1 MSVKFLDVRS
11 FVYGGT
17 ASVFAEFGT
26 FPLDTAKTRLMVQGQ
41 RQTAS
46 EIVACRYK
54 GMLHT
59 FYKICLDEGHKA
71 LFKGLSV
78 ALIRQASYGTIK
90 VGIYESLKPH
100 AAASIPFAPKDT
112 MLNNI
117 MCAAVAGTVSSC
129 CATPTDVLKVRL
141 QASGL
146 CPSNRYTGSLINIFR
161 TIYREEGL
169 RGLWRGTGPTA
180 QRATLICSVQLPTYE
195 AAKRFL
201 TRHQLLKDGG
211 VCHFVSSIGAGVASA
226 AACNPIDVIKSRM
239 MNQHYSSCSTKGAG
253 LYTSS
258 WDCLLQTCRAE
269 GLRALWKGLV
279 PNCMRLGPWNI
290 IFFLTMERLK
300 ALDATV
306 SSIEASDIE
315 SVLGKSQEIAVVS
328 LEIVDGDVCLKD
340 LRAN

>member
-1 MSVKFLDVRS
+1 M
-11 FVYGGT
+11 
-17 ASVFAEFGT
+17 
-26 FPLDTAKTRLMVQGQ
+26 
-41 RQTAS
+41 
-46 EIVACRYK
+46 
-54 GMLHT
+54 
-59 FYKICLDEGHKA
+59 
-71 LFKGLSV
+71 

-90 VGIYESLKPH
+90 VGIYESLKPQ
-100 AAASIPFAPKDT
+100 AAAVLPFAPRDT

-146 CPSNRYTGSLINIFR
+146 CPSNRYSGSLLRIFR
-161 TIYREEGL
+161 TIYEEEGV
-169 RGLWRGTGPTA
+169 RGLWRGMGPTA

-201 TRHQLLKDGG
+201 TRHRLLVDGG
-211 VCHFVSSIGAGVASA
+211 VCHFVSSICAGVASA

-239 MNQHYSSCSTKGAG
+239 MNQHYSSSTGSA

-258 WDCLLQTCRAE
+258 WDCLVQTCRAE
-269 GLRALWKGLV
+269 GSRALWKGLV

-290 IFFLTMERLK
+290 IFFLTLERLK
-300 ALDATV
+300 ALDDTV
-306 SSIEASDIE
+306 SSLEASDIE
-315 SVLGKSQEIAVVS
+315 SVLGKSQEIAAVS